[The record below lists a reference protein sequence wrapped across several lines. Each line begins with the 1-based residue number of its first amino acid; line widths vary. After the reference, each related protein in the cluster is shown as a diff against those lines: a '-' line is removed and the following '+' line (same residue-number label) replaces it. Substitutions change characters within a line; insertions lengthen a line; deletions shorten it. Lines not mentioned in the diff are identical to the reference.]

1 MEPIIFGKKKA
12 LLVKPQLITE
22 NKQKNVKFNKPN
34 RHSEIIDKLRQF
46 TSVKLWEKDQETWSY
61 DVLQQLKQVPY
72 LMRPIPEKR
81 NNKGNLFDCPDYFFL
96 LTTIQSKKICCF
108 IEKKKPLEKSMIY
121 QVRFRFKEEL
131 FNGTLLTGTLF
142 MSDEIRTPERVDITS
157 FFSEVFT
164 DIKREISAPLQQNN
178 WIFLTTDIWVC
189 SGKDISLT
197 LPHRL
202 VQIQDIIG
210 KYWYPD
216 SKLDICDFDIVTYS
230 NYNQIEDFLRNKRKF
245 FPYEMSDHK
254 VCVVCTQ
261 GIPGIDEFYISLK
274 NPVPKPQVTES
285 ITFKNGEWN
294 VQNIGNGKTSIN
306 NDILSNQQ
314 KQEMYLKISEYP
326 DVYWVYNPSDWKKSG
341 AARVRTMEESK
352 HLKKLFKEI
361 ENTSKD
367 YLQLECKWMQE
378 FEKWQPIFKLN

>member
-1 MEPIIFGKKKA
+1 M
-12 LLVKPQLITE
+12 
-22 NKQKNVKFNKPN
+22 
-34 RHSEIIDKLRQF
+34 
-46 TSVKLWEKDQETWSY
+46 
-61 DVLQQLKQVPY
+61 
-72 LMRPIPEKR
+72 
-81 NNKGNLFDCPDYFFL
+81 
-96 LTTIQSKKICCF
+96 CC
-108 IEKKKPLEKSMIY
+108 LY
-121 QVRFRFKEEL
+121 
-131 FNGTLLTGTLF
+131 T
-142 MSDEIRTPERVDITS
+142 
-157 FFSEVFT
+157 
-164 DIKREISAPLQQNN
+164 
-178 WIFLTTDIWVC
+178 
-189 SGKDISLT
+189 
-197 LPHRL
+197 
-202 VQIQDIIG
+202 
-210 KYWYPD
+210 
-216 SKLDICDFDIVTYS
+216 
-230 NYNQIEDFLRNKRKF
+230 
-245 FPYEMSDHK
+245 
-254 VCVVCTQ
+254 
-261 GIPGIDEFYISLK
+261 IPGIDEFYISLK